1 MRVQYLKRRNASVSM
16 ESAVSNIITV
26 TDKAVS
32 KLTELKGDQQKMLRI
47 QVVFGGC
54 SGNKYK
60 LGWDDYKEGD
70 HMINLDTVTILI
82 DHKSS
87 TYMAG
92 TNLDYADGLDGTGF
106 VFSNPNAVKSCHC
119 GTSFSCG

>member
-1 MRVQYLKRRNASVSM
+1 M
-16 ESAVSNIITV
+16 ENNLITV
-26 TDKAVS
+26 TDKAIK
-32 KLTELKGDQQKMLRI
+32 KLVELKGEQQKMLRI
-47 QVVFGGC
+47 MVVGGGC

-70 HMINLDTVTILI
+70 YMLNLDIVTIII

-87 TYMAG
+87 TYMTG
-92 TNLDYADGLDGTGF
+92 TNLDYEDGLDGTGF
-106 VFSNPNAVKSCHC
+106 VFSNPNAVRNCHC

>member
-1 MRVQYLKRRNASVSM
+1 M
-16 ESAVSNIITV
+16 EPTVSNIVTV
-26 TDKAVS
+26 TDKAVK
-32 KLTELKGDQQKMLRI
+32 KLIELKGDQQKMLRI
-47 QVVFGGC
+47 MVVGGGC

-70 HMINLDTVTILI
+70 HMLTFDAVTILI
-82 DHKSS
+82 DNKSS
-87 TYMAG
+87 TYMTG

-106 VFSNPNAVKSCHC
+106 VFTNPNATKCCHC